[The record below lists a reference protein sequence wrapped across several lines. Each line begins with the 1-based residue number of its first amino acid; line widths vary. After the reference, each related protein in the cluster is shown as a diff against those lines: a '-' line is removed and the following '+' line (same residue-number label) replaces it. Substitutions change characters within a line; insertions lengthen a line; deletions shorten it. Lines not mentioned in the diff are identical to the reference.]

1 MAMNALA
8 PQGAASLHHHSGLH
22 RPEPLCHSQT
32 EPASFGSHHHHSMH
46 NSSRYNQY
54 PHMLGSQSDYFAP
67 PSRQQRAPGSFQQQ
81 DYILT
86 SASVDSGS
94 SSGHGGGYGA
104 GGFGGKHQ
112 FAPALAHCPPQ
123 LIPAFAAGCDRSASS
138 GHSSF
143 YPSFADQHESHY
155 SGRKPSATAGISSSS
170 SGKRCS
176 SGAPAVSVTPSAL
189 PPFPFMLEPNSH
201 FRVTGGVGGLT
212 SAVERALA
220 ETGVDSELKSE
231 CAKWKAVKCC
241 AGQICEFAVT
251 LYSAAAAV
259 KSSTAASAGTGAA
272 ADVAPTGTSPSP
284 PPNSGSGGGG
294 KEYIV
299 ECHLQRGCRLLFA
312 HVYRAVVQ
320 AARSAFPAPQA
331 VQTSAP
337 CPPPTPPHPGFQQQH
352 STVPACLAPPSLS
365 PPTDRGAT
373 AATACVFGY
382 GSASGIRPVVS
393 AAAQQQL
400 QQKMNG
406 DDSPLLALLTAP
418 NADARAEGAK
428 FAAHL
433 T

>member
-1 MAMNALA
+1 
-8 PQGAASLHHHSGLH
+8 
-22 RPEPLCHSQT
+22 
-32 EPASFGSHHHHSMH
+32 MH
-46 NSSRYNQY
+46 NSSYNQY

-94 SSGHGGGYGA
+94 VGYGS
-104 GGFGGKHQ
+104 GGFGGNHQ
-112 FAPALAHCPPQ
+112 YAPALAHCPPQ
-123 LIPAFAAGCDRSASS
+123 LIPAFAAGCDRSASG

-155 SGRKPSATAGISSSS
+155 SGRKPSATAAGISSS
-170 SGKRCS
+170 SGKRCG
-176 SGAPAVSVTPSAL
+176 SGSGSTAAVSVTPAAL

-251 LYSAAAAV
+251 LYSAAAA
-259 KSSTAASAGTGAA
+259 KSSTAAAA
-272 ADVAPTGTSPSP
+272 ADVAPTGASPSP
-284 PPNSGSGGGG
+284 AAAAAPGSGG

-337 CPPPTPPHPGFQQQH
+337 CPPPTPPHPGFQQQQ

-365 PPTDRGAT
+365 LATDRGAATT
-373 AATACVFGY
+373 AASVFGY
-382 GSASGIRPVVS
+382 GSAAGIRPVVS
-393 AAAQQQL
+393 VAQQQ
-400 QQKMNG
+400 QQQLNG

>member
-8 PQGAASLHHHSGLH
+8 PQGGPASLHHHHSGLH

-32 EPASFGSHHHHSMH
+32 EPASFGQHHH
-46 NSSRYNQY
+46 NSFSQY

-81 DYILT
+81 DYVLT

-94 SSGHGGGYGA
+94 GGYSG
-104 GGFGGKHQ
+104 GGFGGSSKHQ
-112 FAPALAHCPPQ
+112 YAPALAHCPPQ
-123 LIPAFAAGCDRSASS
+123 LIPAFGAGCDRS

-155 SGRKPSATAGISSSS
+155 SGSKHFSTGNTSNSANRC
-170 SGKRCS
+170 GK
-176 SGAPAVSVTPSAL
+176 AVAVTPAAL

-220 ETGVDSELKSE
+220 ETGVDCELKSE

-251 LYSAAAAV
+251 LYSAAASTA
-259 KSSTAASAGTGAA
+259 KSSTAA
-272 ADVAPTGTSPSP
+272 DVAPPGASPTVPGT
-284 PPNSGSGGGG
+284 GG

-337 CPPPTPPHPGFQQQH
+337 CPPPTPPHPGFQQQQ
-352 STVPACLAPPSLS
+352 SVPARFAPPALS
-365 PPTDRGAT
+365 YPTDRSASGGA
-373 AATACVFGY
+373 AAFGY
-382 GSASGIRPVVS
+382 GSAGSVRPVAS
-393 AAAQQQL
+393 AVQQQQQQQQL
-400 QQKMNG
+400 DA